1 MFKRREV
8 TGQSLNSILTNLK
21 DQHVMYM
28 YNMGREELK
37 TISYL
42 LWNVKET
49 DSCLVG
55 HIKRVCI
62 ITLKFICKYNK

>member
-1 MFKRREV
+1 
-8 TGQSLNSILTNLK
+8 
-21 DQHVMYM
+21 MYM

-55 HIKRVCI
+55 HIKRVRI